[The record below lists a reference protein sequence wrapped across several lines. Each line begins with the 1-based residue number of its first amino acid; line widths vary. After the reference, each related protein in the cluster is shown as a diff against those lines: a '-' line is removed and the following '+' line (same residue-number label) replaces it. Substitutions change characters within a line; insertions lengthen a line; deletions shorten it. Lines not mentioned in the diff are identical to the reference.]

1 MNSNAFGANA
11 MAEIYLDIE
20 TQKIAEEVQG
30 GWDNIRAFGLS
41 VAVTWD
47 GVNEFR
53 DWYET
58 DAGRLIGELRG
69 FDRVVTFNGHR
80 FDLEVLSVYGDVREL
95 REKSLDILVDLKRRL
110 GFRVSLQNL
119 AQATLGKAKTA
130 SGLDAVKWWRSGD
143 PALRQRVV
151 DYCRM
156 DVEIL
161 RDIVAF
167 GRREGFVKVPSQGK
181 ELTVYVA
188 WEVAGGQAGKQ

>member
-1 MNSNAFGANA
+1 MA
-11 MAEIYLDIE
+11 MSEIYLDVE
-20 TQKIAEEVQG
+20 TQRIADEVQG

-47 GVNEFR
+47 EANEYR
-53 DWYET
+53 EWYET
-58 DAGRLIGELRG
+58 DATRLIGELRA
-69 FDRVVTFNGHR
+69 FDRIVTFNGIR
-80 FDLEVLSVYGDVREL
+80 FDLEVLSAYGDVRDL
-95 REKSLDILVDLKRRL
+95 SGKSLDLLQDLKRRL

-119 AQATLGKAKTA
+119 AQATLGKGKTG

-161 RDIVAF
+161 REVVVH
-167 GRREGFVKVPSQGK
+167 GRREGFVKIPSQGR
-181 ELTVYVA
+181 ELPVYVA
-188 WEVAGGQAGKQ
+188 W